1 MGCKSVISDLGVR
14 GRGIAVRL
22 KLALFKYWVPVQV
35 QLHSDTVSK
44 NKSKPINQ
52 TKSKVKVS
60 VSVPLRGSCEMGLFK
75 GNNGCKLGYLLLI
88 MSWHTYIVRLCMCVS
103 LCVCANMCRPEV
115 SIRCISQD
123 LDTLIFETG
132 PLYGTWGQ
140 QMNLGWLASKSPE
153 SPACLS
159 VCLHHPSARI
169 PWLFACVL
177 GTEVRASHVVSGTLS
192 AEPMR
197 LMFCSW
203 SHTGSLMLFTSP
215 SEWWG
220 STF

>member
-1 MGCKSVISDLGVR
+1 M
-14 GRGIAVRL
+14 
-22 KLALFKYWVPVQV
+22 
-35 QLHSDTVSK
+35 
-44 NKSKPINQ
+44 
-52 TKSKVKVS
+52 
-60 VSVPLRGSCEMGLFK
+60 PLRGSCEMGLFK
-75 GNNGCKLGYLLLI
+75 GNNGCKLVYLPPYHELTHI
-88 MSWHTYIVRLCMCVS
+88 HCVLVHVCFS
-103 LCVCANMCRPEV
+103 LCVCVCPNMCRPEV
-115 SIRCISQD
+115 NIRCISQD

-140 QMNLGWLASKSPE
+140 QMNLDWLASKSPE

-169 PWLFACVL
+169 AWLFACIL
-177 GTEVRASHVVSGTLS
+177 GTEVRASQVASGTLL

-215 SEWWG
+215 SEQWS
-220 STF
+220 STFLKEQDH